1 MKYSMPSRLGSVS
14 PPEELETLQ
23 DLGRG
28 YKAYKTV
35 TTALDMGL
43 FDWLEEK
50 QKAHKEEFVQGLGI
64 NGALCRS
71 FLHTLEEL
79 GFLLQ
84 EEESFFRNSPR
95 ASELLVRRSPS
106 YQGDWFAAWGSP
118 ESPWSS
124 LGDTLQLQEPVLR
137 EFSSGPGE
145 SFICSLGQRL
155 LQGELQSIVRAVTSW
170 ENFSEAR
177 SILDLGGGHG
187 LLGMAFCQEN
197 PEMNMVLFDKPHVVP
212 YAEPYIA
219 GAGLENR
226 VTLRG
231 GDAVEEDLGGPFD
244 IILVSHVLYKFRK
257 ELPAFFERIA
267 GGLSPGGLFVSN
279 HWFCNPGC
287 APGKG
292 LQDLEQGLHSFG
304 HPLCHVEDFPR
315 LMEQAGL
322 IPLEEVLSISGTF
335 GTSLL
340 HQAFRKGAFQLSGKG
355 AKA

>member
-1 MKYSMPSRLGSVS
+1 MKYTVPSRLGGVT
-14 PPEELETLQ
+14 PPNGLDTLQ

-28 YKAYKTV
+28 YKAYKAVTV
-35 TTALDMGL
+35 ALDLGL

-50 QKAHKEEFVQGLGI
+50 KRAHKEDFVQGLGI

-79 GFLLQ
+79 GFLLK
-84 EEESFFRNSPR
+84 EEENFFRNSPR
-95 ASELLVRRSPS
+95 ASELFVRSSPA
-106 YQGDWFAAWGSP
+106 YQGDWFTAWGSP
-118 ESPWSS
+118 ESRWSS
-124 LGDTLQLQEPVLR
+124 LGETLQLQEPVLR

-155 LQGELQSIVRAVTSW
+155 LQGELQEIVRVVTSW
-170 ENFSEAR
+170 EHFSEAR
-177 SILDLGGGHG
+177 SVLDLGGGHG
-187 LLGMAFCQEN
+187 LLGMALCQEN

-212 YAEPYIA
+212 YAQPYIE

-226 VTLRG
+226 VVLRG
-231 GDAVEEDLGGPFD
+231 GDAMTEDLEGPFD

-257 ELPAFFERIA
+257 ELPSFFERLGKA
-267 GGLSPGGLFVSN
+267 LVPGGLFVSN

-315 LMEQAGL
+315 LLEQAGL
-322 IPLEEVLSISGTF
+322 MPLGEAVPVSGSF

-340 HQAFRKGAFQLSGKG
+340 HRACRKGTFEIVREGEKI
-355 AKA
+355 

>member
-1 MKYSMPSRLGSVS
+1 MNYNVPPRLGMVS
-14 PPEELETLQ
+14 PPEGLEVLQ

-28 YKAYKTV
+28 YKAYKAVTV
-35 TTALDMGL
+35 ALNLGL

-50 QKAHKEEFVQGLGI
+50 KKAHKEEFVLELGI

-71 FLHTLEEL
+71 YLHALEEL
-79 GFLLQ
+79 GFLVQ
-84 EEESFFRNSPR
+84 EEESFFRNSPE
-95 ASELLVRRSPS
+95 ASEFFVQTSPS

-118 ESPWSS
+118 ESRWSF
-124 LGDTLQLQEPVLR
+124 LGETLLLQEPVLR

-145 SFICSLGQRL
+145 SFIRSLGQRM
-155 LQGELQSIVRAVTSW
+155 LQGELQEIVKAVTSW
-170 ENFSEAR
+170 EHFSEAR

-187 LLGMAFCQEN
+187 LLGMALCQEN
-197 PEMNMVLFDKPHVVP
+197 PEMSMVLFDKPHVVP
-212 YAEPYIA
+212 YAEPYVA

-226 VTLRG
+226 VILRG
-231 GDAVEEDLGGPFD
+231 GDAMVEHLEGPFD

-257 ELPAFFERIA
+257 ELPGFFERIA
-267 GGLSPGGLFVSN
+267 GSLVPGGLFVSN

-322 IPLEEVLSISGTF
+322 VPLEEVVTVSGTF
-335 GTSLL
+335 GDSLL
-340 HQAFRKGAFQLSGKG
+340 HRAARTGVFQASRREK
-355 AKA
+355 KA

>member
-1 MKYSMPSRLGSVS
+1 MKYSVPSRLGSVS
-14 PPEELETLQ
+14 PPEGLETLQ

-35 TTALDMGL
+35 IVALDLGL

-50 QKAHKEEFVQGLGI
+50 KKAHKEEFVQGLGI

-79 GFLLQ
+79 GFLVQ

-95 ASELLVRRSPS
+95 ASELFVRTSPS
-106 YQGDWFAAWGSP
+106 YQGDWFTAWGSP
-118 ESPWSS
+118 ESRWSS
-124 LGDTLQLQEPVLR
+124 LEETLRLQEPVLR

-145 SFICSLGQRL
+145 AFIRSLGQRL
-155 LQGELQSIVRAVTSW
+155 LQGELQEIVGAVTSW
-170 ENFSEAR
+170 EHFSEAR

-197 PEMNMVLFDKPHVVP
+197 PEMEMVLFDKPHVVP

-219 GAGLENR
+219 GAGLESR
-226 VTLRG
+226 VILRG
-231 GDAVEEDLGGPFD
+231 GDAVAEDLGGPFD

-257 ELPAFFERIA
+257 ELPAFFERIGRA
-267 GGLSPGGLFVSN
+267 LSPGGLFVSN

-322 IPLEEVLSISGTF
+322 IPMDEVVPVSGSF

-340 HQAFRKGAFQLSGKG
+340 HRAVRKGTFEVSRKEK
-355 AKA
+355 KA